1 VRVIDIPSDWNVIAK
16 YPIAVVQGTRNES
29 GAHAFIEYVLSPA
42 GQAILERH
50 GFLVA
55 GL

>member
-1 VRVIDIPSDWNVIAK
+1 
-16 YPIAVVQGTRNES
+16 VVK
-29 GAHAFIEYVLSPA
+29 GAQNAAEAWTFIEYVLSPA

-50 GFLVA
+50 GFRGA